1 MIPHQ
6 TIKTESNNSNSD
18 SGSWAHRVR
27 TRTRGMLGSSFH
39 GVSSVVRVPGGA
51 TSGSTSE
58 STTTTSSGGVNPL
71 GLFSLA
77 RTSQELRA
85 SLSSRSG
92 SESPVFDSSHSTESC
107 PASVL
112 ATSSSID
119 SGSPT
124 PDPNTRSTRF
134 SWRKKPLDLLKM
146 VEGHFTIDDSE
157 AAGST
162 SPWEVCILI
171 HLFHMHYLVVCLSLA
186 FPS

>member
-1 MIPHQ
+1 M
-6 TIKTESNNSNSD
+6 
-18 SGSWAHRVR
+18 G
-27 TRTRGMLGSSFH
+27 
-39 GVSSVVRVPGGA
+39 PGGA
-51 TSGSTSE
+51 SSSE
-58 STTTTSSGGVNPL
+58 SSNQTGPL
-71 GLFSLA
+71 GLFG
-77 RTSQELRA
+77 RTTQDIRA

-92 SESPVFDSSHSTESC
+92 SESPVFDSSQSTESC

-146 VEGHFTIDDSE
+146 VEGHFTIDDTE

-162 SPWEVCILI
+162 SPWEVSIFFLT
-171 HLFHMHYLVVCLSLA
+171 LSHTLY
-186 FPS
+186 PL